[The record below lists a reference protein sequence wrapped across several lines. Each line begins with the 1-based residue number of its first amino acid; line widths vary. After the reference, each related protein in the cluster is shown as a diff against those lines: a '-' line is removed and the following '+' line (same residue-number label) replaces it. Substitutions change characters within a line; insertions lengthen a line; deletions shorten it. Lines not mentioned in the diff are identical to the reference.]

1 MCIGIP
7 GRVVA
12 LDPLHSQHAW
22 AEVCGARREINIAL
36 VCQVGQPRE
45 ALLGSWVLIHVGF
58 ALSRLDEREAAE
70 MLAALQ
76 AMGEVENDV
85 ALFMAGEG
93 NNDEIR

>member
-12 LDPLHSQHAW
+12 LDPRQPQHVW

-36 VCQVGQPRE
+36 VCQAGQPRE
-45 ALLGSWVLIHVGF
+45 ALLGCWVLIHVGF

-70 MLAALQ
+70 MLVALQ
-76 AMGEVENDV
+76 AMGEVESDV
-85 ALFMAGEG
+85 ALFMTGEG
-93 NNDEIR
+93 NDEIR

>member
-12 LDPLHSQHAW
+12 LDPRQPQHVW

-36 VCQVGQPRE
+36 VCQAGEPRE
-45 ALLGSWVLIHVGF
+45 ALLGCWVLIHVGF

-76 AMGEVENDV
+76 AMGEVESDV
-85 ALFMAGEG
+85 VLFMTGEG
-93 NNDEIR
+93 NDEIR

>member
-12 LDPLHSQHAW
+12 LDPRQPQHVW

-36 VCQVGQPRE
+36 VCQAGQPRE

-58 ALSRLDEREAAE
+58 AMSRLDEREAAE

-76 AMGEVENDV
+76 AMGEVESDV
-85 ALFMAGEG
+85 VLFMTGEG
-93 NNDEIR
+93 NDEIR